1 MSQQDLT
8 ADMLTRIRNAIRNR
22 APSVRCLNNR
32 LNRGVAQVLADE
44 GFINA
49 FEIVDNGREGVLRV
63 DLKYGPRGE
72 DVLRTIDRVSKPG
85 CRVYTKVDD
94 LPRPLQGLGIAVVST
109 SKGVLSDRRCRQE
122 KVGGELVAIV
132 C

>member
-22 APSVRCLNNR
+22 EPSVRCLNNR
-32 LNRGVAQVLADE
+32 LNRGVAEVLTDE
-44 GFINA
+44 GYVNA

-72 DVLRTIDRVSKPG
+72 DVIRTIDRVSKPG
-85 CRVYTKVDD
+85 CRVYKKVGE

-109 SKGVLSDRRCRQE
+109 SKGVLSDRRCREE

-132 C
+132 S